1 MTEAADS
8 SASEPLDAEELSPSD
23 SESPEAAE
31 AREAPITAQT
41 DDPEQSWRE
50 RRDHIVLLAY
60 TTFFALLLIG
70 RYAWTLYDKPEP
82 LTWDRGEAFN
92 SFRVDINNATWVEW
106 IQLPGIGQT
115 MAERILSNLDHDGPF
130 RNIDDLMRVH
140 GIGPKTLDRI
150 RPWLTISH
158 DESKHES
165 NSAAGNISGDSA
177 KQ

>member
-8 SASEPLDAEELSPSD
+8 SASEPLEAGERKPSD
-23 SESPEAAE
+23 FESPKATGAE
-31 AREAPITAQT
+31 VAPIAAQT
-41 DDPEQSWRE
+41 DDDDQSWRE
-50 RRDHIVLLAY
+50 RRNHIVVLAY
-60 TTFFALLLIG
+60 TTSFALLLIS

-82 LTWDRGEAFN
+82 LTWNRGEAFN
-92 SFRVDINNATWVEW
+92 SFRVDINHATWVEW

-115 MAERILSNLDHDGPF
+115 MAERILSNLDHNGPF

-165 NSAAGNISGDSA
+165 NAAAGEISGDFT